1 MIDKLA
7 KLLATEN
14 IVVEHRKAVTA
25 SFDTKNRVL
34 TLPMWKDISAA
45 LETLLVG
52 HEVGHALYTPDDGW
66 NSILKIKKQICNVV
80 EDPRIERKMKLK
92 YPGLRRDFYE
102 GYKELFEKDFFN
114 IKGKNVE
121 RMGFLDRL
129 NIHFKIGL
137 FVKVNFSAE
146 EQIFVVDIEN
156 TTTWNEVEDITD
168 RLFKFLKEKEEEK
181 KFTTSDMSAADDAD
195 DMNSDETDS
204 DEFYDDSESND
215 DDIESGNYESYG
227 DGDGKYTSETQEALE
242 ANLCEK
248 LIDPLS
254 KPITYVNVRDI
265 DYKNALYSFSEL
277 FSMFEADEMA
287 FREGAKRVSSQ
298 EKINDAITRKNLIR
312 WNKFLNSNGKV
323 VSYLVKEFEMKK
335 AADNYV
341 KRREGKTGVINT
353 NKLHAYKI
361 INDIF
366 RKTTIVPESKN
377 HGLVFL
383 VDFSG
388 SMASNIQG
396 TIEQVLCLV
405 LFCRKI
411 NIPHRVYAFTT
422 QDVPESIRHEPDL
435 DEDFV
440 VPPRRNLKTEV
451 GDIVLSGKEKLFELF
466 TEKMRNNQFSRMG
479 QYLLNF
485 AEGEHIRHGRSFGL
499 SFHSADNVQW
509 YHSCIRLSSTPL
521 NTSLIFA
528 RNIIKDF
535 KKQTNAQIIN
545 CVVLTDGESD
555 PSSYYDGAY
564 DPHHQHRTRTL
575 KFDRQYTTIVR
586 DIQTKQEIS
595 LKQPKLSFF
604 RGRRQTEYDRHTD
617 VFVDFLKNRC
627 NVDLICYRIEN
638 SNKQI
643 KRTISQQISDIVL
656 LEESY
661 KKMQKQK
668 YFHMK
673 GLMKFDDYFIISGGI
688 DLDTEDS
695 LLGEGTFQ
703 SKNSLARAF
712 IKANQRRG
720 ISRVMLS
727 KFIQKIAA

>member
-14 IVVEHRKAVTA
+14 IVVEHRKAATA

-34 TLPMWKDISAA
+34 TLPMWKDISAS

-66 NSILKIKKQICNVV
+66 DSISKIKKQICNVV

-121 RMGFLDRL
+121 RMGLLDRL

-168 RLFKFLKEKEEEK
+168 RLFKFLKEKKEEEK
-181 KFTTSDMSAADDAD
+181 KFITRGPFAAAGPD
-195 DMNSDETDS
+195 DMDSDETDS
-204 DEFYDDSESND
+204 DQFYDDSESND
-215 DDIESGNYESYG
+215 DDIESDNYESYG

-254 KPITYVNVRDI
+254 KPIKYVNVRDI

-287 FREGAKRVSSQ
+287 FREVAKSVTSQ
-298 EKINDAITRKNLIR
+298 EKLDDAITRKNLIR

-366 RKTTIVPESKN
+366 RKTTILPESKN
-377 HGLVFL
+377 HGLVFF

-388 SMASNIQG
+388 SMSSNIQG
-396 TIEQVLCLV
+396 TIEQMLCLV

-422 QDVPESIRHEPDL
+422 QNIPESIRHEENL
-435 DEDFV
+435 V
-440 VPPRRNLKTEV
+440 VDQKNEL
-451 GDIVLSGKEKLFELF
+451 GDIVVLSGKEKLFELF

-485 AEGEHIRHGRSFGL
+485 AEGEHIRHGRSFGP

-509 YHSCIRLSSTPL
+509 YHKCIRLSSTPL

-564 DPHHQHRTRTL
+564 DPHDQHRTL
-575 KFDRQYTTIVR
+575 KFDRQCTTIVR

-595 LKQPKLSFF
+595 LKQPKPHFF

-643 KRTISQQISDIVL
+643 KRTLAQQIDDDVL
-656 LEESY
+656 LEQSY

-673 GLMKFDDYFIISGGI
+673 GLMKFDDYFIISGGT